1 MDNVK
6 KLIHEEIRL
15 WSKHYLEVRNKHLN
29 GLPACPFA
37 RKSWAQNKVDIQI
50 RNTDQGYTRDLHKH
64 VKKLDFD
71 KKELLIFCDTNF
83 KQYSLNKFQSII
95 DNFNGRYNKKD
106 VYFMGFHPY
115 NPPNKEEQEFLLDP
129 TGDVSDLPD
138 SKIQFSM
145 MLIQKFSQL
154 YEASDRLHRMGYYNE
169 WPTDY
174 YHEVVSSRQQQ
185 YKKLFKGEN
194 YAGNEKKCWEVKH
207 DAWRWNDTCYETWWR
222 YGQEKKR

>member
-1 MDNVK
+1 VPNVK

-71 KKELLIFCDTNF
+71 KKELLIFCDVNF
-83 KQYSLNKFQSII
+83 KQYSLNKFQDII

-106 VYFMGFHPY
+106 IYFMGFHPY

-129 TGDVSDLPD
+129 TGDTSDLPE
-138 SKIQFSM
+138 SKIEFSM

-185 YKKLFKGEN
+185 FKKLFKGDK
-194 YAGNEKKCWEVKH
+194 YGN
-207 DAWRWNDTCYETWWR
+207 
-222 YGQEKKR
+222 G

>member
-83 KQYSLNKFQSII
+83 KQYSLNKFQDII

-106 VYFMGFHPY
+106 IYFMGFHPY

-129 TGDVSDLPD
+129 TGDASDLPE
-138 SKIQFSM
+138 SKIEFSM

-154 YEASDRLHRMGYYNE
+154 YEASDRLHRMGYYDE

-194 YAGNEKKCWEVKH
+194 YAGNEKE
-207 DAWRWNDTCYETWWR
+207 R
-222 YGQEKKR
+222 

>member
-1 MDNVK
+1 MRNVK

-129 TGDVSDLPD
+129 TGDASDLPE
-138 SKIQFSM
+138 SKIEFSM

-194 YAGNEKKCWEVKH
+194 YAGNEKE
-207 DAWRWNDTCYETWWR
+207 R
-222 YGQEKKR
+222 

>member
-1 MDNVK
+1 MRNVK

-50 RNTDQGYTRDLHKH
+50 RNTDQGYTRDLHRH

-71 KKELLIFCDTNF
+71 KKELLIFCDVNY
-83 KQYSLNKFQSII
+83 KQYSLNKFQSIV
-95 DNFNGRYNKKD
+95 DNFNGSYNKSD

-115 NPPNKEEQEFLLDP
+115 NPPNKEEQEFLLEP
-129 TGDVSDLPD
+129 TGDASDLPE

-154 YEASDRLHRMGYYNE
+154 YEASDRLHRMGYYDE

-194 YAGNEKKCWEVKH
+194 YAGNEKK
-207 DAWRWNDTCYETWWR
+207 R
-222 YGQEKKR
+222 

>member
-1 MDNVK
+1 MKDTK

-50 RNTDQGYTRDLHKH
+50 RNTDQGYTRDLHRH
-64 VKKLDFD
+64 IKKLDFD
-71 KKELLIFCDTNF
+71 KKELLIFCDVNY
-83 KQYSLNKFQSII
+83 KQYSL
-95 DNFNGRYNKKD
+95 NGRYNKKD
-106 VYFMGFHPY
+106 IYFMGFHPY

-129 TGDVSDLPD
+129 TGDVSDLPE
-138 SKIQFSM
+138 SKIEFSM

-185 YKKLFKGEN
+185 YKKLFKG
-194 YAGNEKKCWEVKH
+194 G
-207 DAWRWNDTCYETWWR
+207 
-222 YGQEKKR
+222 

>member
-1 MDNVK
+1 MRNVK

-71 KKELLIFCDTNF
+71 KKELLIFCDVNF
-83 KQYSLNKFQSII
+83 KQYSLNKFQGIV

-106 VYFMGFHPY
+106 IYFMGFHPY

-129 TGDVSDLPD
+129 TGDTSDLPE

-154 YEASDRLHRMGYYNE
+154 YEASDRLHRMGYYDE

-185 YKKLFKGEN
+185 YKKLFKGEK
-194 YAGNEKKCWEVKH
+194 YAGQKEK
-207 DAWRWNDTCYETWWR
+207 R
-222 YGQEKKR
+222 

>member
-1 MDNVK
+1 MRNVK

-15 WSKHYLEVRNKHLN
+15 WSKHYLEVRNKLLN

-37 RKSWAQNKVDIQI
+37 RKSWAQNIVDIQI
-50 RNTDQGYTRDLHKH
+50 RNTDQGYTRDLHRH

-71 KKELLIFCDTNF
+71 KKELLIFCDVNY
-83 KQYSLNKFQSII
+83 KQYSLNKFQGIV

-106 VYFMGFHPY
+106 IYFMGFHPY

-129 TGDVSDLPD
+129 TGDVSDLPE
-138 SKIQFSM
+138 SKIEFSM

-174 YHEVVSSRQQQ
+174 YHEVVSARQQQ
-185 YKKLFKGEN
+185 FEKLFKG
-194 YAGNEKKCWEVKH
+194 G
-207 DAWRWNDTCYETWWR
+207 
-222 YGQEKKR
+222 

>member
-1 MDNVK
+1 MEHVK

-129 TGDVSDLPD
+129 TGDASDLPE
-138 SKIQFSM
+138 SKIEFSM

-194 YAGNEKKCWEVKH
+194 YAGNEKE
-207 DAWRWNDTCYETWWR
+207 R
-222 YGQEKKR
+222 

>member
-1 MDNVK
+1 MVHVK

-129 TGDVSDLPD
+129 TGDASDLPE
-138 SKIQFSM
+138 SKIEFSM

-185 YKKLFKGEN
+185 FKKLFKGDK
-194 YAGNEKKCWEVKH
+194 YGN
-207 DAWRWNDTCYETWWR
+207 
-222 YGQEKKR
+222 G

>member
-1 MDNVK
+1 MNLYVPNVK

-64 VKKLDFD
+64 VKKIDFD

-106 VYFMGFHPY
+106 VYFMWFHPY

-129 TGDVSDLPD
+129 TGDASDLPE
-138 SKIQFSM
+138 SKIEFSM

-185 YKKLFKGEN
+185 FKKLFKGDK
-194 YAGNEKKCWEVKH
+194 YGN
-207 DAWRWNDTCYETWWR
+207 
-222 YGQEKKR
+222 G

>member
-1 MDNVK
+1 MEHVK

-50 RNTDQGYTRDLHKH
+50 RNTDQGYTRDLHRH
-64 VKKLDFD
+64 IKKLDFD

-129 TGDVSDLPD
+129 TGDASDLPE
-138 SKIQFSM
+138 SKIEFSM

-154 YEASDRLHRMGYYNE
+154 YEASDRLHRMGYYDE

-185 YKKLFKGEN
+185 FKKLFKGDK
-194 YAGNEKKCWEVKH
+194 YGN
-207 DAWRWNDTCYETWWR
+207 
-222 YGQEKKR
+222 G

>member
-1 MDNVK
+1 MKDTK

-64 VKKLDFD
+64 VKKIDFD

-129 TGDVSDLPD
+129 TGDASDLPE
-138 SKIQFSM
+138 SKIEFSM

-185 YKKLFKGEN
+185 FKKLFKGDKH
-194 YAGNEKKCWEVKH
+194 GN
-207 DAWRWNDTCYETWWR
+207 
-222 YGQEKKR
+222 G

>member
-1 MDNVK
+1 MPNVK

-71 KKELLIFCDTNF
+71 KKELLIFCDVNY
-83 KQYSLNKFQSII
+83 KQYSLNKFQGIV

-106 VYFMGFHPY
+106 IYFMGFHPY

-129 TGDVSDLPD
+129 TGDASDLPE

-154 YEASDRLHRMGYYNE
+154 YEASDRLHRMGYYDE

-185 YKKLFKGEN
+185 YKKLFKEG
-194 YAGNEKKCWEVKH
+194 G
-207 DAWRWNDTCYETWWR
+207 
-222 YGQEKKR
+222 

>member
-1 MDNVK
+1 MPNVK

-50 RNTDQGYTRDLHKH
+50 RNTDQGYTRDLHRH
-64 VKKLDFD
+64 IKKIDFD

-129 TGDVSDLPD
+129 TGDASDLPE
-138 SKIQFSM
+138 SKIEFSM

-154 YEASDRLHRMGYYNE
+154 YEASDRLHRMGYYDE

-194 YAGNEKKCWEVKH
+194 YAGNEKE
-207 DAWRWNDTCYETWWR
+207 R
-222 YGQEKKR
+222 

>member
-1 MDNVK
+1 MKEVK

-71 KKELLIFCDTNF
+71 KKELLIFCDVNY

-129 TGDVSDLPD
+129 TGDMTDLPE
-138 SKIQFSM
+138 SKIEFSM

-174 YHEVVSSRQQQ
+174 YHEVVSSRQQF
-185 YKKLFKGEN
+185 KKLFKGEK
-194 YAGNEKKCWEVKH
+194 YAGQKEK
-207 DAWRWNDTCYETWWR
+207 R
-222 YGQEKKR
+222 

>member
-1 MDNVK
+1 MEHVK

-50 RNTDQGYTRDLHKH
+50 RNTDQGYTRDLHRH

-71 KKELLIFCDTNF
+71 KKELLIFCDVNY
-83 KQYSLNKFQSII
+83 KQYSLNKFQGIV

-106 VYFMGFHPY
+106 IYFMGFHPY

-154 YEASDRLHRMGYYNE
+154 YEASDRLHRMGYYDK

-185 YKKLFKGEN
+185 YKKLFKGGKH
-194 YAGNEKKCWEVKH
+194 AGNEKK
-207 DAWRWNDTCYETWWR
+207 R
-222 YGQEKKR
+222 

>member
-50 RNTDQGYTRDLHKH
+50 RNTDQGYTRDLHQH

-71 KKELLIFCDTNF
+71 KKELLIFCDINY
-83 KQYSLNKFQSII
+83 KQYSLNKFQGIV

-106 VYFMGFHPY
+106 IYFMGFHPY

-129 TGDVSDLPD
+129 TGDASDLPE
-138 SKIQFSM
+138 SKIEFSM

-154 YEASDRLHRMGYYNE
+154 YEASDRLHRMGYYDE

-185 YKKLFKGEN
+185 FEKLFKG
-194 YAGNEKKCWEVKH
+194 G
-207 DAWRWNDTCYETWWR
+207 
-222 YGQEKKR
+222 

>member
-1 MDNVK
+1 MASNKIK

-50 RNTDQGYTRDLHKH
+50 RNTDQGYTRDLHRH

-71 KKELLIFCDTNF
+71 KKELLIFCDINY

-129 TGDVSDLPD
+129 TGNMSELPE
-138 SKIQFSM
+138 SKIEFSM

-185 YKKLFKGEN
+185 YKKLFKGEK
-194 YAGNEKKCWEVKH
+194 YAGQKEK
-207 DAWRWNDTCYETWWR
+207 R
-222 YGQEKKR
+222 

>member
-1 MDNVK
+1 MPNVK

-71 KKELLIFCDTNF
+71 KKELLIFCDVNF

-129 TGDVSDLPD
+129 TGDTSDLPE
-138 SKIQFSM
+138 SKIEFSM

-185 YKKLFKGEN
+185 FKKLFKGDK
-194 YAGNEKKCWEVKH
+194 YGN
-207 DAWRWNDTCYETWWR
+207 
-222 YGQEKKR
+222 G

>member
-1 MDNVK
+1 MRNVK

-50 RNTDQGYTRDLHKH
+50 RNTDQGYTRDLHRH

-71 KKELLIFCDTNF
+71 KKELLIFCDVNY
-83 KQYSLNKFQSII
+83 KQYSLNKFQSIV

-106 VYFMGFHPY
+106 IYFMGFHPY

-129 TGDVSDLPD
+129 TGDASDLPE

-154 YEASDRLHRMGYYNE
+154 YEASDRLHRMGYYDE

-185 YKKLFKGEN
+185 FEKLFKGEK
-194 YAGNEKKCWEVKH
+194 YAGQKEK
-207 DAWRWNDTCYETWWR
+207 R
-222 YGQEKKR
+222 

>member
-1 MDNVK
+1 MRNVK

-50 RNTDQGYTRDLHKH
+50 RNTDQGYTRDLHRH

-71 KKELLIFCDTNF
+71 KKELLIFCDVNY
-83 KQYSLNKFQSII
+83 KQYSLNKFQGIV

-106 VYFMGFHPY
+106 IYFMGFHPY

-129 TGDVSDLPD
+129 TGDVSDLPE

-194 YAGNEKKCWEVKH
+194 YAGNEKK
-207 DAWRWNDTCYETWWR
+207 R
-222 YGQEKKR
+222 

>member
-1 MDNVK
+1 MRNVK

-64 VKKLDFD
+64 VKKIDFD
-71 KKELLIFCDTNF
+71 KKELLIFCDVNY

-106 VYFMGFHPY
+106 IYFMGFHPY

-129 TGDVSDLPD
+129 TGDASDLPE

-154 YEASDRLHRMGYYNE
+154 YEASDRLHRMGYYDE

-185 YKKLFKGEN
+185 FKKLFKGDK
-194 YAGNEKKCWEVKH
+194 YGN
-207 DAWRWNDTCYETWWR
+207 
-222 YGQEKKR
+222 G

>member
-1 MDNVK
+1 MPNVK

-50 RNTDQGYTRDLHKH
+50 RNTDQGYTRDLHRH

-71 KKELLIFCDTNF
+71 KKELLIFCDVNY
-83 KQYSLNKFQSII
+83 KQYSLNKFQGIV

-106 VYFMGFHPY
+106 IYFMGFHPY

-129 TGDVSDLPD
+129 TGDTSDLPE

-194 YAGNEKKCWEVKH
+194 YAGNEKE
-207 DAWRWNDTCYETWWR
+207 R
-222 YGQEKKR
+222 

>member
-1 MDNVK
+1 MNLYVRNVK

-83 KQYSLNKFQSII
+83 KQYSLNKFQDII

-106 VYFMGFHPY
+106 IYFMGFHPY

-129 TGDVSDLPD
+129 TGDASDLPE
-138 SKIQFSM
+138 SKIEFSM

-185 YKKLFKGEN
+185 FKKLFKGDK
-194 YAGNEKKCWEVKH
+194 YGN
-207 DAWRWNDTCYETWWR
+207 
-222 YGQEKKR
+222 G

>member
-1 MDNVK
+1 MNLYVPNVK

-71 KKELLIFCDTNF
+71 KKELLIFCDVNF
-83 KQYSLNKFQSII
+83 KQYSLNKFQGIV

-106 VYFMGFHPY
+106 IYFMGFHPY

-129 TGDVSDLPD
+129 TGDTSDLPE

-154 YEASDRLHRMGYYNE
+154 YEASDRLHRMGYYDE

-185 YKKLFKGEN
+185 FKKLFKGEK
-194 YAGNEKKCWEVKH
+194 YAGQKEK
-207 DAWRWNDTCYETWWR
+207 R
-222 YGQEKKR
+222 

>member
-1 MDNVK
+1 MKDTK

-64 VKKLDFD
+64 VKKIDFD
-71 KKELLIFCDTNF
+71 KKELLIFCDVNY

-106 VYFMGFHPY
+106 IYFMGFHPY

-129 TGDVSDLPD
+129 TGDASDLPE
-138 SKIQFSM
+138 SKIEFSM

-154 YEASDRLHRMGYYNE
+154 YEASDRLHRMGYYDE

-185 YKKLFKGEN
+185 FKKLFKGDK
-194 YAGNEKKCWEVKH
+194 YGN
-207 DAWRWNDTCYETWWR
+207 
-222 YGQEKKR
+222 G

>member
-71 KKELLIFCDTNF
+71 KKELLIFCDINY
-83 KQYSLNKFQSII
+83 KQYSLNKFQSIV
-95 DNFNGRYNKKD
+95 DNFNGRYNKSD

-129 TGDVSDLPD
+129 TGNASDLPE

-154 YEASDRLHRMGYYNE
+154 YEASDRLHRMGYYDK

-194 YAGNEKKCWEVKH
+194 YAGNEKK
-207 DAWRWNDTCYETWWR
+207 R
-222 YGQEKKR
+222 

>member
-1 MDNVK
+1 MRNVK

-64 VKKLDFD
+64 VKKIDFD
-71 KKELLIFCDTNF
+71 KKELLIFCDVNY

-129 TGDVSDLPD
+129 TGDTSDLPE

-154 YEASDRLHRMGYYNE
+154 YEASDKLHRMGYYDK

-194 YAGNEKKCWEVKH
+194 YAGNEKK
-207 DAWRWNDTCYETWWR
+207 R
-222 YGQEKKR
+222 

>member
-1 MDNVK
+1 MRNVK

-71 KKELLIFCDTNF
+71 KKELLIFCDVNY

-106 VYFMGFHPY
+106 IYFMGFHPY

-129 TGDVSDLPD
+129 TGDTSDLPE

-185 YKKLFKGEN
+185 FKKLFKGDK
-194 YAGNEKKCWEVKH
+194 YGN
-207 DAWRWNDTCYETWWR
+207 
-222 YGQEKKR
+222 G

>member
-1 MDNVK
+1 MRNVK

-71 KKELLIFCDTNF
+71 KKELLIFCDVNY

-129 TGDVSDLPD
+129 TGNASDLPE

-154 YEASDRLHRMGYYNE
+154 YEASDRLHRMGYYDK

-194 YAGNEKKCWEVKH
+194 YAGNEKK
-207 DAWRWNDTCYETWWR
+207 R
-222 YGQEKKR
+222 